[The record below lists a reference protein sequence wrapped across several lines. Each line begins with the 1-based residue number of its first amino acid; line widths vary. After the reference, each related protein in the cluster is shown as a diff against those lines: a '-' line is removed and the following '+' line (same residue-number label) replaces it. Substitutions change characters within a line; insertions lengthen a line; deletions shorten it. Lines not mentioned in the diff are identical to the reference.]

1 MTRSR
6 FLLAALALLVPGAAF
21 ADEPIDTVTVL
32 MKMAE
37 HNTGDPAD
45 GKFVQEEYFS
55 ANMLLRFF
63 SKDFN
68 TAYGEAFLRANAKRD
83 ELMIDWDPI
92 VGGQDSCP
100 LKDISYGKPK
110 DNKGKIDI
118 TVSYKAAYCFGDSVE
133 PTPVGKVT
141 FTLVKEEMVPGSPLY
156 LIDDIVHPGEPS
168 LKTTL
173 GELGR

>member
-6 FLLAALALLVPGAAF
+6 FLLAALAVLLPGAAW
-21 ADEPIDTVTVL
+21 ADEPVDTVSVL

-37 HNTGDPAD
+37 HNSADPAD
-45 GKFVQEEYFS
+45 GRYVQEEYFS

-68 TAYGEAFLRANAKRD
+68 AAYGEAFLRTNEKRQ
-83 ELMIDWDPI
+83 ELLIDWDPI

-100 LKDISYGKPK
+100 LKDVSYGKPK
-110 DNKGKIDI
+110 ETAGKIDI
-118 TVSYKAAYCFGDSVE
+118 TVSFNATHCFGEAAE
-133 PTPVGKVT
+133 PTPVSKVT
-141 FTLVKEEMVPGSPLY
+141 FTLVKEEMIPGSILY
-156 LIDDIVHPGEPS
+156 LIDDIAHTGEPS

-173 GELGR
+173 GEMGR